1 MRKILFR
8 TNPHE
13 EWRVYTEIVS
23 TLADAKDA
31 VRFLQSLGTGYEFRL
46 EEKECK
52 A

>member
-13 EWRVYTEIVS
+13 EWRVYAQICS

-31 VRFLQSLGTGYEFRL
+31 VRFLQSLSTGYEFRL
-46 EEKECK
+46 EEKEEK
-52 A
+52 V

>member
-13 EWRVYTEIVS
+13 EWRIYTEIVS
-23 TLADAKDA
+23 TLADAKEA
-31 VRFLQSLGTGYEFRL
+31 VRFLQSLGTWYEFRL

-52 A
+52 V